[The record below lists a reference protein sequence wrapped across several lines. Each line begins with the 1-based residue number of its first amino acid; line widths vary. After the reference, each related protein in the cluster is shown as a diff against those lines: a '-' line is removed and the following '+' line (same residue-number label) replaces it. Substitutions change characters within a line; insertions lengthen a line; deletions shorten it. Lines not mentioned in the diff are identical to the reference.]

1 MAETKPNEPVTR
13 SKKQAFQADAVGSIH
28 QLTAAHFNTTHTFRL
43 EWQPGPGGR
52 LDWFTKSYKRD
63 GPNGTFSMEGDGLG
77 HDWVHAFTLRDESL
91 STLMGSQIP
100 NEPTS
105 LIINLAISST
115 WGFPY
120 DTPDWCT
127 KCFDCDDPKCAC
139 AFHPGFCK
147 QLKSGDVAMYIDSM
161 RVYQSN
167 DPTAH
172 VGNNHTLG
180 CDPPEYPT
188 KEWIQGHSYRYM
200 RNPPFSYV
208 DRAPLRRVQKGG
220 GPCLKDAD
228 CGGHIMKENLTETF
242 AQLKSL
248 VRGLIQEVAEAEPV
262 GRGICVSRQDFG
274 GMFSSEATAMVCKC
288 NEGYTG
294 PQCLAQDFFDDTI
307 SAAEIRRGKSPF
319 SAISR
324 LLLTPFMMAIFVGM
338 LSLLMS
344 VLSMQVMSRKE
355 TRKMASEDFA
365 PLLERPR
372 FKATGN
378 PHLIIT
384 GRSV

>member
-1 MAETKPNEPVTR
+1 
-13 SKKQAFQADAVGSIH
+13 
-28 QLTAAHFNTTHTFRL
+28 
-43 EWQPGPGGR
+43 
-52 LDWFTKSYKRD
+52 
-63 GPNGTFSMEGDGLG
+63 
-77 HDWVHAFTLRDESL
+77 
-91 STLMGSQIP
+91 
-100 NEPTS
+100 
-105 LIINLAISST
+105 
-115 WGFPY
+115 
-120 DTPDWCT
+120 
-127 KCFDCDDPKCAC
+127 
-139 AFHPGFCK
+139 
-147 QLKSGDVAMYIDSM
+147 
-161 RVYQSN
+161 
-167 DPTAH
+167 
-172 VGNNHTLG
+172 
-180 CDPPEYPT
+180 
-188 KEWIQGHSYRYM
+188 
-200 RNPPFSYV
+200 
-208 DRAPLRRVQKGG
+208 
-220 GPCLKDAD
+220 
-228 CGGHIMKENLTETF
+228 MKENLTETF